1 MRRPGCA
8 VGGFV
13 VDEDANAGWCDGS
26 PIEIVATVELGV
38 GGELRIDAGAVEE
51 VES

>member
-13 VDEDANAGWCDGS
+13 VDEDVNAGWCNGS
-26 PIEIVATVELGV
+26 PIEIVAAVKLGV
-38 GGELRIDAGAVEE
+38 GGELGVDAGAAEE

>member
-26 PIEIVATVELGV
+26 PIEIVAAVELGV
-38 GGELRIDAGAVEE
+38 GGELRVDAGAAEE